1 MSYKSFAS
9 QGSFSDNQLRAPDE
23 SQKIR
28 SQAARRVQGMN
39 TAQAF
44 LEKNESIYLQA
55 QQQAQ
60 QQERMQREDN
70 YKLETQNRQAYIDA
84 VTRDYNI
91 ELQNDK
97 NKAQSSLNL
106 LRDLS
111 AFSKS
116 AFDTYSAIQEQERK
130 KEAGTAFGVII
141 QAGLNYKDLQAVL
154 SLSDNLTQAELFQ
167 QDAVRE
173 TFGEVKDPAVR
184 NAIYQVYQNRN
195 TRAWIENK
203 AVYQN
208 TLQLYPEFV
217 QEELKKLPQD
227 APASQQLAILDS
239 SLANFVATHFE
250 GARPEVIGVS
260 VIPGLRGLQN
270 NIRESLQSRIKSQQ
284 EARLEFDTMQ
294 ALNIAYADKGAAG
307 VMKWFTTTP
316 RGPEKRKVAAKWI
329 VNSLKSGGPNALNAQ
344 EALDILNY
352 QYEFNGKLTSWS
364 QQFTG
369 TDEVADVNVAVREYR
384 DREAAAYRQSVNDRK
399 RDNEQSI
406 REKYDELNED
416 GFYTSQEHRRLQE
429 YAEQIGGIGYDSE
442 FVKSAAKTTLEQR
455 AAPLAQKMLDNR
467 LASGTLTVKYV
478 QSMKLT
484 RQLHATYMALA
495 EQQERMLEDPE
506 VASAIKQ
513 VRASVL
519 NNDAIAV
526 AYQMKKNVA
535 TVTGMQDKLVREFK
549 QNLIASNGNIQ
560 QALAANNARVS
571 SLLSNPANYDK
582 NGNFNEIV
590 SELQSNAS
598 DAAKSITTFNNV
610 TQALLNPKAL
620 TNAET
625 ITNAMSP
632 EMIADISEYIDKFG
646 DPGIKQPAIIRYIG
660 ESLNLD
666 PLGALNYI
674 APAIGKEPVRF
685 ENNTLQALK
694 NSLPPKFIR
703 AANTYRTNER
713 VNRATLA
720 MTDGANTADL
730 RGAFGAQVVMSDKA
744 VPGARTLVGMGVPP
758 RAAATMSGSIEQE
771 STWQG
776 QRNWGEVQNDGS
788 VKNYGLLSWA
798 EFQGDRTRVARI
810 EGYLG
815 KEIDQASDEEQL
827 AAILREMKE
836 VYPATY
842 QVIMDPNS
850 SQPELNKAMKDYV
863 GYGIAGN
870 RYRFTNRIYSQIK

>member
-28 SQAARRVQGMN
+28 RQAARRVQGMN

-116 AFDTYSAIQEQERK
+116 AFDTYSAIQEQDRK
-130 KEAGTAFGVII
+130 KDAAAALATAYKAGVG
-141 QAGLNYKDLQAVL
+141 YKTVQAVR
-154 SLSDNLTQAELFQ
+154 SLSDNLTKAEFAQ
-167 QDAVRE
+167 QDVVRE
-173 TFGEVKDPAVR
+173 AYGKEVDPAKLNALYEIYR
-184 NAIYQVYQNRN
+184 NRS

-203 AVYQN
+203 AIYSNSDQIFLEYLGEAVG
-208 TLQLYPEFV
+208 
-217 QEELKKLPQD
+217 KLP
-227 APASQQLAILDS
+227 PTASAADRLAALESAETAFIT
-239 SLANFVATHFE
+239 THFE
-250 GARPEVIGVS
+250 GARPEVLNEAVY
-260 VIPGLRGLQN
+260 PRLRNLSN
-270 NIRESLQSRIKSQQ
+270 NLRTSIQGDITKQQ
-284 EARLEFDTMQ
+284 KAQVKQDTIVL
-294 ALNIAYADKGAAG
+294 LNEVFNDKGAAG
-307 VMKWFTTTP
+307 IMEWFTTNP
-316 RGPEKRKVAAKWI
+316 SAEKRKVLSEWAI
-329 VNSLKSGGPNALNAQ
+329 NSSKSSGPNALNGQ
-344 EALDILNY
+344 DLNDILNY
-352 QYEFNGKLTSWS
+352 QYTFNNKQTSWG
-364 QQFTG
+364 QQFNG
-369 TDEVADVNVAVREYR
+369 TDEVTSMNVAIREYR
-384 DREAAAYRQSVNDRK
+384 ERESAAYRQSVNDRK

-416 GFYTSQEHRRLQE
+416 GFYTFQEHRRLQE

-455 AAPLAQKMLDNR
+455 AAPLAQKMLDDR

-610 TQALLNPKAL
+610 TEALLNPKAL

-646 DPGIKQPAIIRYIG
+646 DPGIKQPAIIKYIG

-674 APAIGKEPVRF
+674 APSIGKEPVRF

-720 MTDGANTADL
+720 MTDGANTAEL
-730 RGAFGAQVVMSDKA
+730 RGAFGAQVAMSDKA
-744 VPGARTLVGMGVPP
+744 VPGARALVGMGVPP

-827 AAILREMKE
+827 AAILREME
-836 VYPATY
+836 EFYPATY

-870 RYRFTNRIYSQIK
+870 RYRFANRIYSQIK